1 MRISDG
7 SSDVCSSDLPCCRQ
21 GETRLRVAR
30 AIGAERFELVA
41 EISGG
46 AADAERAID
55 AKAGGGAGRR
65 HRAGQPLVEEGLQF
79 VQLRRLDRQAG
90 RHGMTAA
97 IEDRKSTRLTP
108 VTNAQHVCR
117 LLLEKKK

>member
-1 MRISDG
+1 MS
-7 SSDVCSSDLPCCRQ
+7 
-21 GETRLRVAR
+21 TRTATLFPYTTLFRS
-30 AIGAERFELVA
+30 

-46 AADAERAID
+46 AACAERAID

-90 RHGMTAA
+90 RHGMAAA
-97 IEDRKSTRLTP
+97 IDQQARLPDRHHGSAEDRKSTRL
-108 VTNAQHVCR
+108 NSSH
-117 LLLEKKK
+117 